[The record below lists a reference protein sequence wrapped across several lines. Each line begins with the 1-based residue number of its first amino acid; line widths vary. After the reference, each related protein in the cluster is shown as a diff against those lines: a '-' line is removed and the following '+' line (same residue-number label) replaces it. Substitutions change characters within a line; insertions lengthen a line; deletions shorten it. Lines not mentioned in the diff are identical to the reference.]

1 MDTFTLN
8 KIAGAVLGT
17 LLIVIGS
24 MIISRMVYEPHDAAG
39 GHGAEHAVADDAGAS
54 HDMADEAMG
63 AAVAETASAGAQSLG
78 AMIAAADAG
87 AGEKVAKKCSA
98 CHSFDEGGANKV
110 GPNLWDIVG
119 RPVASAA
126 GFGYSDA
133 MAGMGGSWD
142 FAALEAF
149 MADPKGT
156 VPGTKM
162 SFAGVKKPGQRAD
175 LLAYLRG
182 LSATPAPLPE

>member
-1 MDTFTLN
+1 MYTFTLN

-24 MIISRMVYEPHDAAG
+24 MIISRMIYEPHEAASE
-39 GHGAEHAVADDAGAS
+39 HGAEHAVADDGGAS
-54 HDMADEAMG
+54 HDMADEAMDMAMD
-63 AAVAETASAGAQSLG
+63 AAEAISLG
-78 AMIAAADAG
+78 ALIAAADAD
-87 AGEKVAKKCSA
+87 AGKKVAKKCGA
-98 CHSFDEGGANKV
+98 CHSFEEGGANKI

-126 GFGYSDA
+126 DFGYSNA
-133 MAGMGGSWD
+133 MAAMGGSWD
-142 FAALEAF
+142 FAGLEAF
-149 MADPKGT
+149 VADPKAT

-175 LLAYLRG
+175 LLAYLRS
-182 LSATPAPLPE
+182 LSVAPAALPE

>member
-17 LLIVIGS
+17 LLIVVGATILS
-24 MIISRMVYEPHDAAG
+24 QMIYEPHEAALE
-39 GHGAEHAVADDAGAS
+39 HGADHAVADDGGAS
-54 HDMADEAMG
+54 HDVADEAMD
-63 AAVAETASAGAQSLG
+63 AGVQSLG
-78 AMIAAADAG
+78 AMLAAADAG
-87 AGEKVAKKCSA
+87 TGKKVAKKCNA
-98 CHSFDEGGANKV
+98 CHSFEEGGANKV

-133 MAGMGGSWD
+133 MAGLGGSWD
-142 FAALEAF
+142 FAGLEAF

-175 LLAYLRG
+175 LLAYLRS